1 MAGARALEPTPTEDR
16 GLAWSGSTGQ
26 AWLEPDKTWQRQGSL
41 VSQRRHRVRT
51 APRQAALVCQ
61 ERAGPTPHHPEP
73 GRETV
78 QRRGYWGDDSLGD
91 EVDAP
96 VLLVTRRGAVAARR
110 AHNPKVDGS
119 NPSAAT
125 KHYCSC

>member
-1 MAGARALEPTPTEDR
+1 MDEVQDRTGKDR
-16 GLAWSGSTGQ
+16 GLSIATHAHGQDTG
-26 AWLEPDKTWQRQGSL
+26 
-41 VSQRRHRVRT
+41 
-51 APRQAALVCQ
+51 APAQVCQ
-61 ERAGPTPHHPEP
+61 ERAGPTPPHPEP

-96 VLLVTRRGAVAARR
+96 VLELTRRGAVAARR

-125 KHYCSC
+125 ITTRDDISIETSSLSAFKLYPLKPP